1 MRIIAAPAE
10 HAPEFTIDA
19 VVLEDDTYLVLGSE
33 PLPRQTRES
42 PRHLLDRA
50 SAAQPATPGT
60 VVVRG
65 GTPLRLHA
73 VVHDLS
79 LNPSWR
85 EAWIAAALA
94 AVFQEVEFRR
104 LRAVSLPPLGSLHGT
119 LSLGSFARLLAA
131 ALQRQPP
138 PHLDAVWL
146 VTPAEKSSDELAALR
161 EFGLI
166 IRP

>member
-1 MRIIAAPAE
+1 M
-10 HAPEFTIDA
+10 
-19 VVLEDDTYLVLGSE
+19 
-33 PLPRQTRES
+33 
-42 PRHLLDRA
+42 
-50 SAAQPATPGT
+50 
-60 VVVRG
+60 VRR

-79 LNPSWR
+79 LDPSWR

-94 AVFQEVEFRR
+94 AVFQEVEVRR
-104 LRAVSLPPLGSLHGT
+104 LRALSLPPLGSLHGT

-131 ALQRQPP
+131 ALRCQPP
-138 PHLDAVWL
+138 RHLDVVWL